1 MADWQPLA
9 VPPAY
14 QDNLVDPT
22 RPWQIFPN
30 QERTVRLRRWQVR
43 QYVGAVLRRAGERM
57 SGLHYVGINYRASA
71 DLAPRYGFGKPPHAR
86 LLELVTRSR
95 EQYRTHLDTIGRYAD
110 ALLAIDAQ
118 PSASQDPA
126 WDQTWLP
133 TLDGSALYAFVRD
146 RAPSVFIE
154 VGSGWSTKFVAR
166 AVRDGGLDTR
176 IISIDPEPRTEVDAL
191 CSQVIRSGLE
201 TADLEVFAELS
212 AGDIVFI
219 DNSHR
224 CFTNSDVTAFFL
236 DVLPELP
243 DGVLVGI
250 HDITLP
256 ADYPP
261 GWTGFHF
268 SEQYL
273 LACYLL
279 AGCSWIHPE
288 LACLYASSDEELGRR
303 PAPLVDALAARG
315 HRWMG
320 TGFWFTV
327 DRADTGRA

>member
-1 MADWQPLA
+1 VTETWEPRA

-14 QDNLVDPT
+14 RDNLVDPS

-30 QERTVRLRRWQVR
+30 QKRTLRLRRWQAR
-43 QYVGAVLRRAGERM
+43 QYAGAVLRRAAERL
-57 SGLHYVGINYRASA
+57 SGVRYVGINYRVSA

-86 LLELVTRSR
+86 LMEIVAGARDHYAKSLE
-95 EQYRTHLDTIGRYAD
+95 TIDRYAGE
-110 ALLAIDAQ
+110 LLAIENL
-118 PSASQDPA
+118 PSAPREPA

-133 TLDGSALYAFVRD
+133 ALDGSALYSFVRD
-146 RAPSVFIE
+146 RAPSSYVE

-176 IISIDPEPRTEVDAL
+176 ITSIDPEPRTEVDAL
-191 CSQVIRSGLE
+191 CTQVIRSGLE
-201 TADLEVFAELS
+201 TADLRVFSELS
-212 AGDIVFI
+212 AGDMVFI

-236 DVLPELP
+236 DVLPALP

-256 ADYPP
+256 VDYPP
-261 GWTGFHF
+261 GWMGYYF

-273 LACYLL
+273 LASYLL

-288 LACLYASSDEELGRR
+288 LACLYAASDLDLGRR
-303 PAPLVDALAARG
+303 PAALVDALVTRG
-315 HRWMG
+315 CRWVG

-327 DRADTGRA
+327 DRRSRA